1 MSTIRVYTKR
11 ACAYCLQA
19 KQLLQR
25 KGLAYEEIDLGSD
38 PGAEANLTAL
48 TGFRT
53 VPQIFINERFV
64 GGFSDLAILSAA
76 GELDC
81 LAEVAMK
88 NPPVATGSA

>member
-1 MSTIRVYTKR
+1 MATIRLHTKKS
-11 ACAYCLQA
+11 CAYCAQA

-38 PGAEANLTAL
+38 TDIEANLTAQ

-64 GGFSDLAILSAA
+64 GGFTDLAKLSAL
-76 GELDC
+76 GELDR
-81 LAEVAMK
+81 LA
-88 NPPVATGSA
+88 